1 MNVTLERIFDKA
13 KEYKADISGFLYDLV
28 NIKSESRSE
37 KVIIQRVKEEMQKV
51 GFDKISIDAMGNILG
66 YIGHGEHVIA
76 FDANVD
82 TKPIEN
88 PLFQVASDVRV
99 DNLSTHKAGL
109 ATAIYAGKVIK
120 DLKLEDDFTFVVTGT
135 VQKEEC
141 EGLCWQ
147 FIIEEDNL
155 KPEVVVLTEPTSNQI
170 YLGQLGKIYIKIAD
184 ITKSMD
190 KIIEEIKAWNLKKDV
205 SFGSSIIQI
214 SEVYHKDKKIDVDC
228 VYLDILLRKGETCQ
242 SVLDEINNLDI
253 IKETKSRV
261 LLCDYEQISY
271 TGLVYPCKKSFP
283 AWHLPEGA
291 PIISDMEEA
300 YTYFYKEKPVYREW
314 KHLTNGNSIMG
325 RHNIKCIGFGPGDQK
340 RIDDIIKMDD
350 LIKATALYASLPLI
364 YLNNLKKRNK

>member
-1 MNVTLERIFDKA
+1 MNATLEKIFDRA
-13 KEYKADISGFLYDLV
+13 KELHADISGFLFDLA
-28 NIKSESRSE
+28 NIKSESRNE
-37 KVIIQRVKEEMQKV
+37 KEIIHRIKDEMQKA
-51 GFDKISIDAMGNILG
+51 GFDKISIDAMGNIIG

-82 TKPIEN
+82 TKPIEKLN
-88 PLFQVASDVRV
+88 CQIANDVKL
-99 DNLSTHKAGL
+99 DNVSIHKAGL
-109 ATAIYAGKVIK
+109 ASIIYAGKIIK
-120 DLKLEDDFTFVVTGT
+120 DLKLENDFTFVATGT

-228 VYLDILLRKGETCQ
+228 VVLDILLRKGETCQ

-253 IKETKSRV
+253 IKETKARV
-261 LLCDYEQISY
+261 FLCDYEQISY

-283 AWHLPEGA
+283 AWHLSNHD
-291 PIISDMEEA
+291 PIIVDMEEA
-300 YTYFYKEKPVYREW
+300 YTYFYKEKPTYREW
-314 KHLTNGNSIMG
+314 KHLTNGVSVMG
-325 RHNIKCIGFGPGDQK
+325 RHNISCIGFGPGDQK
-340 RIDDIIKMDD
+340 RIDNIIKKDD
-350 LIKATALYASLPLI
+350 LVKATALYASLPVI
-364 YLNNLKKRNK
+364 YITNLKKRNK